1 MNYKFEYET
10 QGAAT
15 FLVYQKQPQDVIDT
29 MTMGMIS
36 NNKIEGVLPFIYMQ
50 IDHDTFFKYNVS
62 SQNTLKQYFSGVV
75 TKKRFLKV
83 IESLLNCFILSEE
96 YMLEASSVVLD
107 SEYIFVNPNISEAS
121 VVVLPVVNAAES
133 SVEGFMRNLV
143 FSTQFDQ
150 SEDCSYIAALINFL
164 NSNQFF
170 SLHKFK
176 DLVQDL
182 LQEKEKAQSVKND
195 YKKVETAIPR
205 TIEKSNISFT
215 EVEKVVPQVFVTQK
229 EENGQQQLET
239 VITFPQEVSP
249 QPQNVI
255 VDIPNSKKEK
265 KSLFAKKE
273 KETTQL
279 KQAKTGLPAP
289 PPFTAGVPNTSV
301 KNPPEPK
308 PQKEKKSLFG
318 RKEAKEPVK
327 KKTSTMAIPG
337 MQMPGK
343 QSLEE
348 NDILENNSKSQELK
362 KQTVIPVQDVQMK
375 KHAVQMQDFGE
386 TVDLRSF
393 SEGTTVLTGTT
404 VLVNPV
410 SEKKFFLKRMQTREV
425 FELKAQVSKVG
436 KDAYKN
442 EICIQ
447 GNSAVSREHA
457 VFYKESDKIFI
468 EDLKSTNGTYLN
480 GARLQPGIRSNP
492 LMNGDIVR
500 LGDEDLEIIVQ
511 S

>member
-1 MNYKFEYET
+1 MLNFRGYY
-10 QGAAT
+10 GN
-15 FLVYQKQPQDVIDT
+15 IR
-29 MTMGMIS
+29 
-36 NNKIEGVLPFIYMQ
+36 
-50 IDHDTFFKYNVS
+50 
-62 SQNTLKQYFSGVV
+62 NTLKQYFSGIV

-83 IESLLNCFILSEE
+83 IESLLNCFIISEE
-96 YMLEASSVVLD
+96 YMLETSSVVLD
-107 SEYIFVNPNISEAS
+107 AEYVFVNPNTSEAS
-121 VVVLPVVNAAES
+121 VVVLPIVNETES

-150 SEDCSYIAALINFL
+150 SEECSYIAALINFL

-182 LQEKEKAQSVKND
+182 LQEKAKVQPVRND
-195 YKKVETAIPR
+195 YKKVETSIPR
-205 TIEKSNISFT
+205 TVEKSNISFV
-215 EVEKVVPQVFVTQK
+215 EVEKVVPQVSVTQK

-239 VITFPQEVSP
+239 VITFPQESNSQSQSMTVERK
-249 QPQNVI
+249 
-255 VDIPNSKKEK
+255 DSKKEK
-265 KSLFAKKE
+265 KSLFGKKE
-273 KETTQL
+273 KEP
-279 KQAKTGLPAP
+279 KQPKPTKNGLPAP
-289 PPFTAGVPNTSV
+289 PPFTVGVPNTATV

-308 PQKEKKSLFG
+308 QQKEKKSLFG

-327 KKTSTMAIPG
+327 KKTSMMAIPG

-343 QSLEE
+343 QSGEE
-348 NDILENNSKSQELK
+348 NETLVNNTKSQELK
-362 KQTVIPVQDVQMK
+362 KQTVIPVQEVQMK
-375 KHAVQMQDFGE
+375 KHAVQMQDFGG

-410 SEKKFFLKRMQTREV
+410 SEKKFFVKRTQTREV
-425 FELKAQVSKVG
+425 FELKTQVSKVG
-436 KDAYKN
+436 KDASKN

-447 GNSAVSREHA
+447 GNGAVSREHA
-457 VFYKESDKIFI
+457 VFYKEGDKIFV
-468 EDLKSTNGTYLN
+468 EDLNSTNGTYMN
-480 GARLQPGIRSNP
+480 GVRLQPGIRSNS